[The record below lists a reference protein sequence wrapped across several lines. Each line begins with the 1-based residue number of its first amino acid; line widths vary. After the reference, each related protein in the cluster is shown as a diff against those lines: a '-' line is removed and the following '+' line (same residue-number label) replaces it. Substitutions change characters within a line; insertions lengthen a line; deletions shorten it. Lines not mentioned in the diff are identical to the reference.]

1 LKNVNVLS
9 VVSPVSPPMN
19 LSSHPA
25 KRNKQI
31 IMNSVKGQRNN
42 DKCNGIKIKIW
53 TISSLHYHL
62 TFSPFPISN

>member
-1 LKNVNVLS
+1 LKNVYVL
-9 VVSPVSPPMN
+9 PVSPPMN

-42 DKCNGIKIKIW
+42 DKCTGLK
-53 TISSLHYHL
+53 
-62 TFSPFPISN
+62 